1 MKSKGLQLRLLYPA
15 RLSIKMKGEIRTF
28 PDKRRLNEYTSSK
41 QALKDVL
48 KGLLQKVK
56 KKSER
61 ERNTVTKGKNG
72 NE

>member
-61 ERNTVTKGKNG
+61 ERNTGTKGMKWQ
-72 NE
+72 

>member
-56 KKSER
+56 KKSDR
-61 ERNTVTKGKNG
+61 ERNTGTKGVKWQ
-72 NE
+72 

>member
-56 KKSER
+56 KKSDR
-61 ERNTVTKGKNG
+61 ERNTGTKGMKWQ
-72 NE
+72 

>member
-56 KKSER
+56 KKSDR
-61 ERNTVTKGKNG
+61 ERNTDMKEVKWQ
-72 NE
+72 